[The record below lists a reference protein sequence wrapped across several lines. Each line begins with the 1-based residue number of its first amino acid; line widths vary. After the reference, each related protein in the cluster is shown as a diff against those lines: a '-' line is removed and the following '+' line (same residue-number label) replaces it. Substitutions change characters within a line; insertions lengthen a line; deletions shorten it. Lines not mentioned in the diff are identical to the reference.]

1 MPEQLGALSSGA
13 ALPAE
18 VFGGRKPHGVGLF
31 RMAPLHNLARGKNKR
46 EASET
51 QLESLFAF
59 RAENMS
65 ISNAFLDGCAHHNIS
80 ASFHGDEG
88 MGFGFGKVLQQFIS
102 LQTGLFGFAFLPQI
116 KYWEFVENHFSIAA
130 PLIPSLKK

>member
-1 MPEQLGALSSGA
+1 
-13 ALPAE
+13 
-18 VFGGRKPHGVGLF
+18 
-31 RMAPLHNLARGKNKR
+31 MAPLHSLARGKNKR

-102 LQTGLFGFAFLPQI
+102 LQTGLFVCFLFLLFCRRLNI
-116 KYWEFVENHFSIAA
+116 GNLLRIIF
-130 PLIPSLKK
+130 L